1 MTANVA
7 ELAESFAR
15 DGFVVAPN
23 LYSRAE
29 VKVFKEGIQHI
40 VEDVRQEAAGEG
52 SSKAMLDSTGVYVGL
67 AGRSGLFRRAVRD
80 SRLVDI
86 LEAIIGPNVEFLSD
100 KVVFKDTERHTASPW
115 HQDWPYW
122 EGAHKISVWVAL
134 DDATPENG
142 CLKFMPGSH
151 LGSQVHDGASSDGSG
166 FGHRVRADMVDEDA
180 AVTVP
185 LEAGSAVFFH
195 DLTMHSSHPNTV
207 RGERWTWVPTYRD
220 ALADDPEYAFAVAKV
235 VVRGV
240 GRERGRLEARAGAC
254 LSVASV
260 GVGRQVVEAGAGD
273 GDLVRVQPS
282 VERLPGAADFSHAP
296 GAFYDRAGVDLFP
309 RP

>member
-29 VKVFKEGIQHI
+29 VKVFKEGIQRI

-52 SSKAMLDSTGVYVGL
+52 SSKAMLDATGVYVGL

-122 EGAHKISVWVAL
+122 EGTHKISVWVAL

-151 LGSQVHDGASSDGSG
+151 LGSVVHDGEHAATDRDLATGCVPETVDG
-166 FGHRVRADMVDEDA
+166 RTT

-185 LEAGSAVFFH
+185 IEAGGAVFFH
-195 DLTMHSSHPNTV
+195 DLTMHSSHPNIEC
-207 RGERWTWVPTYRD
+207 G
-220 ALADDPEYAFAVAKV
+220 
-235 VVRGV
+235 
-240 GRERGRLEARAGAC
+240 
-254 LSVASV
+254 
-260 GVGRQVVEAGAGD
+260 
-273 GDLVRVQPS
+273 
-282 VERLPGAADFSHAP
+282 
-296 GAFYDRAGVDLFP
+296 
-309 RP
+309 